1 MASKRGKGKRELII
15 EAAIQVFSQ
24 KGYHNTRMEEIA
36 QAAGIGKGTIY
47 EYFNSKLHLFQ
58 SMIED
63 SLQFYMH
70 RMEVQRS
77 DQMPMAER
85 LKILIDS
92 HIRFCLENRELT
104 RVLFGEAEA
113 PDKELM
119 EWAMALRKDKL
130 KRMQSLLV
138 EGIERGELRSDL
150 DLHMLSFSI
159 LHTLAAFWFPLVMED
174 WQMDPEL
181 LSVQYAD
188 FIMNGL
194 KKA

>member
-1 MASKRGKGKRELII
+1 VASKRGKGKRELII

>member
-1 MASKRGKGKRELII
+1 MAGRRSRGKRELII

-47 EYFNSKLHLFQ
+47 EYFDSKLQLFQ
-58 SMIED
+58 SMMED
-63 SLQFYMH
+63 SLQVYFR
-70 RMEVQRS
+70 RMEVQKTERT
-77 DQMPMAER
+77 PMSER
-85 LKILIDS
+85 LRLMIEA

-119 EWAMALRKDKL
+119 EWALAMRKDKL
-130 KRMQSLLV
+130 ARMQSLLV
-138 EGIERGELRSDL
+138 EGIDTGELRSDL

-181 LSVQYAD
+181 LARQYAD